1 MTSNFVFQRLYSFT
15 ARTEQRHRTF
25 STMTKDISYF
35 DKKVYEYKVFHAD
48 FFQCNRN
55 YYFLGYSIVVEM
67 LMNFLENVL

>member
-1 MTSNFVFQRLYSFT
+1 MTSNLVFQRLFT
-15 ARTEQRHRTF
+15 LSLLEPNNVTEHFPQQ
-25 STMTKDISYF
+25 DISYF